1 MLNGIFQ
8 SIAFRTGDAVLGTG
22 TSFLQRYKVH
32 EEDQGVLVYEARR
45 PYKSALLFE
54 SKRLVGQTAYA
65 YIKDAVPNLIRKK
78 RLQIRDDIQKVQ
90 KENNE
95 TLLGESSKSIGTGF
109 LELEGGEKAYALSAS
124 LRLVKTAMFLS
135 FVGEEDIKYNIY
147 ASDYKNYE
155 SALDYFEDTDKQV
168 SSKTVFVCD
177 LAPTISLSS
186 TKQVILTQVQGR
198 DYSRKEMVGNGDLK
212 FTVSGKIVSNHPDI
226 YPKAEVDRL
235 MQIFQYKGIVDVSSF
250 QFNQRDVT
258 RIIIQDWSLGQPEC
272 LNEQP
277 YQFTCVAVEPDV
289 EANYMSDT
297 LITLKN
303 AEELD
308 SKEGWFIKIL
318 ESKLGSQLSSAA
330 SSVVADAAGSLMDK
344 SIIGF

>member
-90 KENNE
+90 KENNK

-109 LELEGGEKAYALSAS
+109 LELEGGKKAYALSAS
-124 LRLVKTAMFLS
+124 LRLIKTAMFLS
-135 FVGEEDIKYNIY
+135 FVGEEEIKYNIY
-147 ASDYKNYE
+147 SNKNE
-155 SALDYFEDTDKQV
+155 DLEHFEEAKEQIE
-168 SSKTVFVCD
+168 SKTVFVCD

-198 DYSRKEMVGNGDLK
+198 DYSRKEMIGNGDLK